1 MLSSQKE
8 TGGRQDNAVVN
19 REGVCVGGG
28 THTAAKRAAAPHPP
42 SPAHDR
48 PHSARREFASSC
60 AQPRTFP
67 RGTEKDPLPQP
78 HPGHHFS
85 SLLSWSLTTR
95 GQGLSGPVSLAVDT
109 ITEGTH
115 RSSPL
120 CFSRL
125 PAPARE
131 GVAVGGQAETRQ
143 DNRGHFR
150 TQF

>member
-1 MLSSQKE
+1 MLSSLRK
-8 TGGRQDNAVVN
+8 RQ
-19 REGVCVGGG
+19 E
-28 THTAAKRAAAPHPP
+28 AAKTMLWLPGGCLCRRRHAHSSEEGRCPPPPLPP

-67 RGTEKDPLPQP
+67 KGTEKDPPPRP

-85 SLLSWSLTTR
+85 SSPSWSLTTR
-95 GQGLSGPVSLAVDT
+95 GQGLSGPVSLAMDT
-109 ITEGTH
+109 ITDGTH

-125 PAPARE
+125 PAPA
-131 GVAVGGQAETRQ
+131 
-143 DNRGHFR
+143 
-150 TQF
+150 